1 MKKMMLAGAVCALGV
16 VGMANAQ
23 LTETFPDPL
32 GQWTTGWLYLNSDME
47 NYYMASGSDPDPNYR
62 GNNPEGLW
70 IAEPQGF
77 GNGNFG
83 PVLQIDFDP
92 SFGAQ
97 ITDISF
103 GLEAFISIDVT
114 AYDMAGVSLGTM
126 TFSGGD
132 FGFDHADIYSAT
144 STNGVSYF
152 IMDSTPYSGGQVSGN
167 TSIDNVSVTIPAP
180 GSLAL
185 LGLGGL
191 VGLRRRR

>member
-16 VGMANAQ
+16 AGFAQ
-23 LTETFPDPL
+23 AHLTETFPDPL
-32 GQWTTGWLYLNSDME
+32 GSWTTNWLYLNSDME
-47 NYYMASGSDPDPNYR
+47 NYYVAAGDPNIDNR

-70 IAEPQGF
+70 IAEPQGV
-77 GNGNFG
+77 GSGNFG

-103 GLEAFISIDVT
+103 GLEAFIQIDVT

-132 FGFDHADIYSAT
+132 FGFDHSDIYSAT

-167 TSIDNVSVTIPAP
+167 TSIDNVTVTIPSPATLAP
-180 GSLAL
+180 
-185 LGLGGL
+185 LGLIGL
-191 VGLRRRR
+191 AGIRRRR